1 MAGHKLMSVSMR
13 EGRMGG
19 IAGLLTFRWLCGL
32 IMPFLMVQPSMAF
45 EEAFGGIGAGATGA
59 RVTMNNITFAYEARV
74 SVKSLLGEPVV
85 AASFRWLLDPSASGV
100 ELRVLSGDKLEKRPV
115 PVSELGEEAAR
126 KLGISD
132 VKLRLVVRAGKNR
145 YVMFIDAGAI
155 AKGDGKSWSYNVAG
169 SPNYDRFLLSSFA
182 SEDAPNLYVSA
193 EEARAAMKSGLQP
206 VSLSVHSFSVSDQ
219 KLVRWYEN
227 NSKERRIPGRISLLR
242 RLSESVERNFGYD
255 VDVDA
260 MLQSAEQAGLV
271 VSGDRLARYQT
282 HHDTLTEYIDKL
294 KDIPERFRENGNEK
308 AYEEDVA
315 NIEEDIREQD
325 AAQVAN
331 NNTTAQEP
339 SKSASSAAAP
349 TSGDEDGYVLHHAYV
364 RTYRANEE
372 MPDFRVGGECP
383 PPYPRSSR
391 GPMRKVKCVV
401 REVYPVWSIHSLC
414 HHNTRK
420 ITRVAHDS
428 RGLVVSYVPEDR
440 FAAGTLQRW
449 GEAEVSDYARSE
461 AGYAGLFDQMFAR
474 IQEGIRGKVMETWGD
489 TREFTSK
496 WNDLVKFRAAMRAV
510 NCASDDYD
518 QFNRKPNLN

>member
-32 IMPFLMVQPSMAF
+32 IMHFLMVQPSMAF
-45 EEAFGGIGAGATGA
+45 EETFGGIGAGATGG

-182 SEDAPNLYVSA
+182 SEDAPNLYVPA

-206 VSLSVHSFSVSDQ
+206 DSLSVHSFSVSDQ

-260 MLQSAEQAGLV
+260 MLQSAEQAGLAM
-271 VSGDRLARYQT
+271 SGDRLARY
-282 HHDTLTEYIDKL
+282 
-294 KDIPERFRENGNEK
+294 
-308 AYEEDVA
+308 
-315 NIEEDIREQD
+315 
-325 AAQVAN
+325 
-331 NNTTAQEP
+331 
-339 SKSASSAAAP
+339 
-349 TSGDEDGYVLHHAYV
+349 
-364 RTYRANEE
+364 
-372 MPDFRVGGECP
+372 
-383 PPYPRSSR
+383 
-391 GPMRKVKCVV
+391 
-401 REVYPVWSIHSLC
+401 
-414 HHNTRK
+414 
-420 ITRVAHDS
+420 
-428 RGLVVSYVPEDR
+428 
-440 FAAGTLQRW
+440 
-449 GEAEVSDYARSE
+449 
-461 AGYAGLFDQMFAR
+461 
-474 IQEGIRGKVMETWGD
+474 
-489 TREFTSK
+489 
-496 WNDLVKFRAAMRAV
+496 
-510 NCASDDYD
+510 
-518 QFNRKPNLN
+518 